1 MIKSFVAEGCSIVAY
16 DPAAIANSRPIFAG
30 QDVKFADKEYD
41 VADGADALIILTDWQ
56 EFTQLDYEEMKRRL
70 KYPILLDGRNLLDPK
85 RMASLGITYLCVGR
99 PAYAAQ
105 ASVPATDKAVL

>member
-1 MIKSFVAEGCSIVAY
+1 ME
-16 DPAAIANSRPIFAG
+16 NSGSIFAG
-30 QDVKFADKEYD
+30 QDVTFADNEYG

-85 RMASLGITYLCVGR
+85 RMASLGFTYLCVGR
-99 PAYAAQ
+99 PSYAAESKG
-105 ASVPATDKAVL
+105 ASVTEKTAY

>member
-1 MIKSFVAEGCSIVAY
+1 MSSLRTM
-16 DPAAIANSRPIFAG
+16 NM
-30 QDVKFADKEYD
+30 D

-56 EFTQLDYEEMKRRL
+56 EFAQLDYEEIKRRL

-99 PAYAAQ
+99 PAYAAEGQ
-105 ASVPATDKAVL
+105 WRERDGKDGLLRGKSGFVESCSTNNFGRRSSLRRPNFC